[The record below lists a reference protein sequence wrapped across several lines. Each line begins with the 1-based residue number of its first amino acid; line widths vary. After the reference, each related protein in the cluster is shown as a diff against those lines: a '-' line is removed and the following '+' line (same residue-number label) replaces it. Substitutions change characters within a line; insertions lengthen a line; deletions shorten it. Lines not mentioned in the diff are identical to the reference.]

1 MDVRPCALIVEDEV
15 SLALELEDAM
25 SAMGFYVCGV
35 ASTGSRARSLAM
47 SDNPDIVLMDVC
59 LEGGRE
65 GIEAARWVREVCQSE
80 VVFVTAYTDED
91 TLQRIQQQVPGAAV
105 LPKPVSHNHL
115 AKAVAAFASK
125 G

>member
-65 GIEAARWVREVCQSE
+65 GI
-80 VVFVTAYTDED
+80 DEYLE
-91 TLQRIQQQVPGAAV
+91 T
-105 LPKPVSHNHL
+105 KYL
-115 AKAVAAFASK
+115 ALSR
-125 G
+125 